1 LPDVTST
8 LDPTL
13 QDDLRLPAAGPEP
26 EDRSGPLGALRN
38 KLFARYVST
47 LAISMTGMWVR
58 ITAMGYLVYELTEDP
73 FKLGLMSFAQ
83 AVPELLAGPLAG
95 AYLDRIDRRKVLL
108 VTQTIFVAA
117 MIAILLLLLADAV
130 EFWHLLVIGV
140 TIGTVAGFDW
150 PARLAVVPALVPRSD
165 LQSAVALNSSAF
177 NGARIT
183 GPTIAGWL
191 ISWFGVAW
199 CYAYSVVTAIP
210 FVITVFRTKEIGGA
224 ERGKPAMGA
233 MATLIEGYRYIWA
246 HKTIRSLLSVDIVPI
261 ALGMS
266 YVTMAPAFVREV
278 LDLGGGGLGLLLAAN
293 GVGSLTGTLMVAA
306 LSNYRHRGRLV
317 IAGVGAF
324 GVLMMLFAWTSSLW
338 LSLPA
343 IAMLGLVIALYGTM
357 NDTLIQTTVDD
368 AYRGRVMAAYSMFW
382 GLTPIGGLFAG
393 WLAGVW
399 NVQWALAVN
408 GALVLCYAP
417 WLWFRTPIRHVT

>member
-1 LPDVTST
+1 MDSIAVSMTAEAPPESIPSPGS
-8 LDPTL
+8 PT
-13 QDDLRLPAAGPEP
+13 PEP
-26 EDRSGPLGALRN
+26 PVGALGALKNR
-38 KLFARYVST
+38 LFARYVGT
-47 LAISMTGMWVR
+47 LAFSMTGMWVR
-58 ITAMGYLVYELTEDP
+58 ITAMGYLVYDLTEDP

-83 AVPELLAGPLAG
+83 AVPELVAGPLAG

-108 VTQTIFVAA
+108 VTQTIF
-117 MIAILLLLLADAV
+117 IATMLAVLALLLTDAV
-130 EFWHLLVIGV
+130 QFWHLLVIGV

-150 PARLAVVPALVPRSD
+150 PARLSVVPSLVKRNE

-191 ISWFGVAW
+191 ISGLGVAW
-199 CYAYSVVTAIP
+199 CYAYSVIAAIP
-210 FVITVFRTKEIGGA
+210 FVWTVYRTKQIGMVDRSKPVEGA
-224 ERGKPAMGA
+224 WE
-233 MATLIEGYRYIWA
+233 TLKSGYAYIWR
-246 HKTIRSLLSVDIVPI
+246 HPTIRSLLSVDIVPI

-306 LSNYRHRGRLV
+306 LSTYRHRGALV
-317 IAGVGAF
+317 IAGVAAF
-324 GVLMMLFAWTSSLW
+324 GILMMLFSATGNIW

-343 IAMLGLVIALYGTM
+343 IACLGFVIALYGTM
-357 NDTLIQTTVDD
+357 NDTLIQTTVDE

-393 WLAGVW
+393 YLADLW
-399 NVQWALAVN
+399 NVQVALAIN
-408 GALVLCYAP
+408 GFLVLCYAP
-417 WLWFRTPIRHVT
+417 ILWFFTPIRRVS

>member
-1 LPDVTST
+1 VTLTVESAT
-8 LDPTL
+8 EPIEAT
-13 QDDLRLPAAGPEP
+13 AGVEP
-26 EDRSGPLGALRN
+26 EAEPRVGALDALRN

-47 LAISMTGMWVR
+47 LAFSMTGMWVR
-58 ITAMGYLVYELTEDP
+58 ITAMGYLVYDLTEDP

-83 AVPELLAGPLAG
+83 AVPELVAGPLAG

-108 VTQTIFVAA
+108 VTQSIFVAA
-117 MIAILLLLLADAV
+117 MLAVLLLLLADAV
-130 EFWHLLVIGV
+130 RFWHLLVIGV

-150 PARLAVVPALVPRSD
+150 PARLSVVPALVKRSE

-191 ISWFGVAW
+191 ISGFGVAW
-199 CYAYSVVTAIP
+199 CYAYSVFAAIP
-210 FVITVFRTKEIGGA
+210 FVITVFRTKEIGGQD
-224 ERGKPAMGA
+224 RGKPTIGA
-233 MATLIEGYRYIWA
+233 FATLVEGYRYIWQ
-246 HKTIRSLLSVDIVPI
+246 HRTIRSLLSVDIVPI

-293 GVGSLTGTLMVAA
+293 GVGSLTGTLVVAG
-306 LSNYRHRGRLV
+306 LNNYRHRGRFV

-324 GVLMMLFAWTSSLW
+324 GILMVLFAWTSSIW
-338 LSLPA
+338 ISLPA

-393 WLAGVW
+393 WLADIW
-399 NVQWALAVN
+399 SVQWALAIN
-408 GALVLCYAP
+408 GVLVLCYAP
-417 WLWFRTPIRHVT
+417 YLWFRTPIRHVK